1 MYQPCFTK
9 NNTYMEEI
17 KMKKFRKMKK
27 NNKGFSLVE
36 LIVVIAIMAV
46 LVGVLGSA
54 ILGYIE
60 DANYESD
67 RTALKS
73 AETAIEAYIAEGNV
87 YNFDGTLAEL
97 MATEGGNAITE
108 ATAEIFV
115 NGAFQA
121 QSDAF
126 ESVTTANIEIVIT
139 RGNLYMLVPA
149 DDESGF
155 EDYESGVI
163 PKDDNAGGNVED
175 STGNE

>member
-1 MYQPCFTK
+1 
-9 NNTYMEEI
+9 MEEI

-73 AETAIEAYIAEGNV
+73 VETAIEAYVAEGGVYSYSENTLKDFLSTQDKDSTVSNAIAEIFKDGKFEGSSEAFEGITTEDVKIAVTQGNV
-87 YNFDGTLAEL
+87 YVFVESNSDDFD
-97 MATEGGNAITE
+97 
-108 ATAEIFV
+108 
-115 NGAFQA
+115 
-121 QSDAF
+121 
-126 ESVTTANIEIVIT
+126 
-139 RGNLYMLVPA
+139 
-149 DDESGF
+149 
-155 EDYESGVI
+155 DYESGVK
-163 PKDDNAGGNVED
+163 PTKGEE
-175 STGNE
+175 TPTEKTE

>member
-1 MYQPCFTK
+1 
-9 NNTYMEEI
+9 
-17 KMKKFRKMKK
+17 MKKFRKMKK

-73 AETAIEAYIAEGNV
+73 VETAIEAYIASEAV
-87 YNFDGTLAEL
+87 YTLDDVDTLDDLLAKDDKQ
-97 MATEGGNAITE
+97 
-108 ATAEIFV
+108 EIFSATREILIKEGE
-115 NGAFQA
+115 NIKFNN

-126 ESVTTANIEIVIT
+126 EGIEAKDITVIIT
-139 RGNLYMLVPA
+139 QGNLYMEVVSK
-149 DDESGF
+149 EKGF
-155 EDYESGVI
+155 DNYKSGV
-163 PKDDNAGGNVED
+163 KVEAE
-175 STGNE
+175 SNEEDPTDAE